1 MQNLA
6 LLTDFYQLSMMQG
19 YFFAKKDEVAVFDVY
34 FRKPPSSGGY
44 AIFCGLSEVVDY
56 IENLKFSDDDI
67 AYLKS
72 LNFFKSEFL

>member
-34 FRKPPSSGGY
+34 FSQAPERRRLCDILRSKRGRGLYRKS
-44 AIFCGLSEVVDY
+44 
-56 IENLKFSDDDI
+56 
-67 AYLKS
+67 
-72 LNFFKSEFL
+72 